1 MQRYDA
7 YIVKTTGEIV
17 PVVPKNGTDFKLEE
31 VQDII
36 LDTVEVVYDNDEY
49 CMIASE
55 NAFARNL
62 WVNPLASDI
71 AEEDTKNMGLDYPY
85 LILGDVLVCKSS
97 MFR

>member
-1 MQRYDA
+1 MQRDDA
-7 YIVKTTGEIV
+7 YIVKTTGDIV

-31 VQDII
+31 VQKIV
-36 LDTVEVVYDNDEY
+36 LDTVEVVYDNGEY

-62 WVNPLASDI
+62 WLNAVASYI
-71 AEEDTKNMGLDYPY
+71 AEEDTKKMGFDYPY

>member
-1 MQRYDA
+1 MQRDDA
-7 YIVKTTGEIV
+7 YIVKTTGDIV
-17 PVVPKNGTDFKLEE
+17 PVVPKNGMDFKLEE
-31 VQDII
+31 VQKIV
-36 LDTVEVVYDNDEY
+36 LDTVEVVYDNGEY

-62 WVNPLASDI
+62 WLNAAASCI
-71 AEEDTKNMGLDYPY
+71 AEEDTKKMGLDYPY

>member
-1 MQRYDA
+1 MDDA
-7 YIVKTTGEIV
+7 FIVKTTGEIL

-31 VQDII
+31 VQKIV
-36 LDTVEVVYDNDEY
+36 LDTVEVVYDNGEY

-62 WVNPLASDI
+62 WLNSVASSI
-71 AEEDTKNMGLDYPY
+71 AEEHTKNMGMEYPY

-97 MFR
+97 MFK